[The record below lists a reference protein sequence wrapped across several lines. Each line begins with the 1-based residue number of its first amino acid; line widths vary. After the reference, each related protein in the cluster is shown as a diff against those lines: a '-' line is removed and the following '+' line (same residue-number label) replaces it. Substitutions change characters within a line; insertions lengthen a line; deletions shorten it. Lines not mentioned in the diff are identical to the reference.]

1 MKNRI
6 IRFFN
11 LDRLQYTLL
20 FICIIA
26 TAENTGLIHLPIL
39 RYFFT
44 CLFLLNILILSI
56 RQKKRN
62 INFKILI
69 YLIILMSIITFVRG
83 FESDD
88 LSLKKYFSST
98 FSFYFF
104 SFLMVI
110 EIDKSIFKFLKSTI
124 KFSFVINIVILLTL
138 PFWLSSSFFIDQLSR
153 ILLSIS
159 TISFF
164 LLTPYLKKYKNIV
177 FFNFIIGLVLNII
190 MARRA
195 ESLFFGG
202 IFIVAFLYN
211 YKISP
216 IKKTFYIFV
225 TSITFLFLTTYF
237 DFGSSLFNRFDEGY
251 ENRDFLFE
259 EVLLSLNESNSEL
272 FGKGAQGTYFSVLR
286 NEDRYI
292 VENGFYDLVLKSGW
306 VFLGLFVFL
315 AFVSIYRGF
324 FKSKNIFAIRLGIFV
339 FLYLLLMFGHGVFEF
354 SYRVFFLWLAIS
366 ICLSDN
372 LIKLD
377 DNEIKKYLY

>member
-1 MKNRI
+1 
-6 IRFFN
+6 
-11 LDRLQYTLL
+11 
-20 FICIIA
+20 
-26 TAENTGLIHLPIL
+26 
-39 RYFFT
+39 
-44 CLFLLNILILSI
+44 
-56 RQKKRN
+56 
-62 INFKILI
+62 
-69 YLIILMSIITFVRG
+69 MSIITFVRG

-159 TISFF
+159 AISFF